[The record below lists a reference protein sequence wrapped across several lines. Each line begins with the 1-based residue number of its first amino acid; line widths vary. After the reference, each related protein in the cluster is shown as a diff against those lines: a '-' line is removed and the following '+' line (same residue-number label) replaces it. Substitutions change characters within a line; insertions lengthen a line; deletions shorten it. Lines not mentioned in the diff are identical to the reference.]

1 MSRVTRLTVTATACV
16 LSLAVAAFDVL
27 ATGGH
32 GSPTPKPSATPT
44 PKPTKTPTPTPKP
57 TKTPSPTATPTKTP
71 TPTPKPTK
79 TPSPTAT
86 PAKTPTPKP
95 TKTPSPTA
103 TPTKTPSPTATP
115 TPKATSTAA
124 PTPKPTPTLAP
135 TAVATAVATPVSVCH
150 HNCPDK
156 LRWGK
161 NGKPDQL
168 TIRSAFPFDAEILES
183 DSLSISLR
191 DAAGT
196 IYSASLQAGDLVRR
210 GKSLQFNDRNA
221 KKGTGFRGGL
231 AKVKIQDVPKGKGV
245 RVTIEA
251 YGDFSAA
258 DDPTMTLRLRV
269 GPHVNQITDYWE
281 ETAFGWYRFHN

>member
-1 MSRVTRLTVTATACV
+1 MSSVTRLTMTATACV

-27 ATGGH
+27 ATGF
-32 GSPTPKPSATPT
+32 PTPKPSAS
-44 PKPTKTPTPTPKP
+44 PTPKP
-57 TKTPSPTATPTKTP
+57 TKTPSPTPTPTPKKTPTPTPKPTNTP

-86 PAKTPTPKP
+86 PAPTPKP
-95 TKTPSPTA
+95 
-103 TPTKTPSPTATP
+103 
-115 TPKATSTAA
+115 TSTAA
-124 PTPKPTPTLAP
+124 PTPIKTPTPLPTSTAAPTPTRTP
-135 TAVATAVATPVSVCH
+135 TPLPTGIVSATPVSVCH

-168 TIRSAFPFDAEILES
+168 IVRTAFAADAEILDS
-183 DSLSISLR
+183 DTMSISLR

-210 GKSLQFNDRNA
+210 GKSLQFTDRNA
-221 KKGTGFRGGL
+221 KKGTGFRGGI
-231 AKVKIQDVPKGKGV
+231 ASVKIQAVPKNKGI
-245 RVTIEA
+245 RVTVEA

-258 DDPTMTLRLRV
+258 DDPTMTLRVRV
-269 GPHVNQITDYWE
+269 GPHVNLVTDYWE
-281 ETAFGWYRFHN
+281 ETAYGWYRFHN